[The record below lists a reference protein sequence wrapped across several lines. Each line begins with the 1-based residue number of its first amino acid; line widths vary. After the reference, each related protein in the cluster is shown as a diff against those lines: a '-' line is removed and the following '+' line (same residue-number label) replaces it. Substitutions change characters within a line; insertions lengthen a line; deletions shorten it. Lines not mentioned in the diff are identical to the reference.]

1 MNCLLG
7 IDLGTSSVKVVA
19 FGVEGAL
26 RGIGVAEYPTLTP
39 RPGYAEQDPNDWW
52 RATVVATEEALS
64 KAGRPE
70 IVAIGFSGQMH
81 GAVLLDRDNRLL
93 GPAIIWADQRSADLL
108 LEIKERMGGTT
119 LARQCGTA
127 PTVGF
132 LIASV
137 YWLQKFEP
145 ETLDRTTTVLL
156 PKDYLRFRLTNELG
170 TDETDAASSGIFNV
184 NKRGWADEVIERLGF
199 PKFIFPKVHASADLV
214 GTLTADAASEL
225 SLPSGIPV
233 SAGCADQ
240 PAQAV
245 GNGLIDPPLGSVTIG
260 TGGQVFVPL
269 AEPLVDPQLRLH
281 TFCHAPPA
289 RWYFLGAMLSA
300 GMSLRWLRTVLGQQE
315 IPYAKLAQSAA
326 EVPTGSDG
334 LVFLPYLVGERA
346 PIMDP
351 QAKGGFVGLSLYHGT
366 GHLVRAVLEG
376 VAFTLRQI
384 IDTMVDCGADVTS
397 LVASGN
403 GLSNPSWRQILA
415 DVLAR
420 PLLQGEGQNALE
432 RAGVG
437 AAKIAGIA
445 AGVFKGYEEARK
457 FAPVF
462 RVATEPNP
470 DVSLQYESYYR
481 RFLGVYP
488 RLKGWF

>member
-1 MNCLLG
+1 M
-7 IDLGTSSVKVVA
+7 
-19 FGVEGAL
+19 
-26 RGIGVAEYPTLTP
+26 
-39 RPGYAEQDPNDWW
+39 
-52 RATVVATEEALS
+52 VATEEALS

-108 LEIKERMGGTT
+108 LEIKERMGGTR

-156 PKDYLRFRLTNELG
+156 PKDYLRFRLTSELG

-289 RWYFLGAMLSA
+289 RWYFLGAMLPA

-315 IPYAKLAQSAA
+315 IPYAKLVQSAA
-326 EVPTGSDG
+326 EVSAGSDG

-351 QAKGGFVGLSLYHGT
+351 QAKAGFVGLSLYHGT